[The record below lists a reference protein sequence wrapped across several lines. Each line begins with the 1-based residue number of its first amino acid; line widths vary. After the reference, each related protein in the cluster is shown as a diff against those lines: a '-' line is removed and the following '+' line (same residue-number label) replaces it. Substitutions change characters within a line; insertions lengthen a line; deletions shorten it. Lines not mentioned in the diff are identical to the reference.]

1 MNESQLYEVKS
12 NDYFDNVRS
21 EILSLLPRKINRLL
35 EIGCGSGNTLNYIKN
50 NYRCD
55 WACGV
60 ELVHEAAEIAR
71 SKVDLL
77 IEGDIENTDLPIEPE
92 TLDVILCL
100 DVLEHLINPWKV
112 MSKLGVLLKSDGVI
126 IASIPNVRNFHVI
139 LPLIFRGEWKYFDL
153 GILDKTH
160 LRFFTRSTAIK
171 LIESSGLKVDVV
183 KERGILRGSK
193 TWVANLATFSLFK
206 QFFVLQYLI
215 RAIKKENL

>member
-35 EIGCGSGNTLNYIKN
+35 EIGCGSGNTLKYIKD
-50 NYRCD
+50 NYQCD

-71 SKVDLL
+71 SKVDLV
-77 IEGDIENTDLPIEPE
+77 IEGDIENIDLPIEPA

-139 LPLIFRGEWKYFDL
+139 LPLIFRGEWKYANE
-153 GILDKTH
+153 GILDRTH

-183 KERGILRGSK
+183 NERGIVRGSK
-193 TWVANLATFSLFK
+193 TWVANLVTFSMFK

-215 RAIKKENL
+215 RARKNKKL